1 MFQVLG
7 KMSIIYKNAS
17 FSSCRKYRYSLSR
30 IWDKKKKHVLFI
42 GLNPS
47 TADEEMD
54 DATVR
59 RCLNY
64 AKNWG
69 YGGFIMVNLF
79 AYRTTFPS
87 ELKQVQYPVGKDN
100 DKYIIKL
107 SKKADITVA
116 TWGNNGNLYNRD
128 KQVLSLV
135 SNLMCLNVN
144 KSGQPAHPL
153 YLNKDLKL
161 TRFTRL

>member
-1 MFQVLG
+1 
-7 KMSIIYKNAS
+7 MSFINKTAN

-30 IWDKKKKHVLFI
+30 IWDNQKKFVLFI

-47 TADEEMD
+47 TADEEVD
-54 DATVR
+54 DPTIR
-59 RCLNY
+59 RCFGY
-64 AKNWG
+64 AQKWG

-79 AYRTTFPS
+79 AYRTTLPS
-87 ELKQVQYPVGKDN
+87 NLKKVKYPVGRDN
-100 DKYIIKL
+100 DKYIVKL

-116 TWGNNGNLYNRD
+116 AWGNNGNLYRRD

-135 SNLMCLNVN
+135 PNLMCLKVN

-153 YLNKDLKL
+153 YLKKDLKL
-161 TRFTRL
+161 TKFARL

>member
-1 MFQVLG
+1 M
-7 KMSIIYKNAS
+7 
-17 FSSCRKYRYSLSR
+17 
-30 IWDKKKKHVLFI
+30 FI

-47 TADEEMD
+47 TAEEEVD
-54 DATVR
+54 DPTVR

-69 YGGFIMVNLF
+69 YGGFILVNLF

-87 ELKQVQYPVGKDN
+87 NLKKVKYPIGKDN
-100 DKYIIKL
+100 DKYIMTQ

-116 TWGNNGNLYNRD
+116 AWGNNGNLYSRD
-128 KQVLSLV
+128 MKVLSLV
-135 SNLMCLNVN
+135 PNLMCLKVN

-153 YLNKDLKL
+153 YLKNDLKL
-161 TRFTRL
+161 TKFTRL

>member
-1 MFQVLG
+1 
-7 KMSIIYKNAS
+7 MSFIFKNAT

-30 IWDKKKKHVLFI
+30 IWDKEKKYVLFI

-47 TADEEMD
+47 TANEEED
-54 DATVR
+54 DPTIR
-59 RCLNY
+59 RCVNY

-69 YGGFIMVNLF
+69 YGGFMMVNLF
-79 AYRTTFPS
+79 AYRTSLPS
-87 ELKQVQYPVGKDN
+87 NLKKVKYPVGRDN
-100 DKYIIKL
+100 DKYIVKL

-116 TWGNNGNLYNRD
+116 AWGNNGNLYRRD

-135 SNLMCLNVN
+135 PKLMCLKIN

-153 YLNKDLKL
+153 YLKKDLKL
-161 TRFTRL
+161 TKFARL

>member
-1 MFQVLG
+1 
-7 KMSIIYKNAS
+7 MSFINKTAN
-17 FSSCRKYRYSLSR
+17 FSTCRKYRYSLSR
-30 IWDKKKKHVLFI
+30 IWDKQKKFVLFI

-47 TADEEMD
+47 TADEKVD
-54 DATVR
+54 DPTIR
-59 RCLNY
+59 RCSGY
-64 AKNWG
+64 AQKWG

-79 AYRTTFPS
+79 AYRTTLPS
-87 ELKQVQYPVGKDN
+87 NLKKVKYPVGRDN
-100 DKYIIKL
+100 DKYIVKL

-116 TWGNNGNLYNRD
+116 AWGNNGNLYRRD

-135 SNLMCLNVN
+135 PNLMCLKVN

-161 TRFTRL
+161 TKFARL

>member
-1 MFQVLG
+1 
-7 KMSIIYKNAS
+7 MSFINKTAS

-30 IWDKKKKHVLFI
+30 IWDKQKKFVLFI

-47 TADEEMD
+47 TADEEVD
-54 DATVR
+54 DPTIR
-59 RCLNY
+59 RCSGY
-64 AKNWG
+64 AQKWG

-79 AYRTTFPS
+79 AYRTTLPS
-87 ELKQVQYPVGKDN
+87 NLKKVKYPVGRDN
-100 DKYIIKL
+100 DKYIVKL

-116 TWGNNGNLYNRD
+116 AWGNNGILYRRD

-135 SNLMCLNVN
+135 PNLMCLKVN

-153 YLNKDLKL
+153 YLKKDLKL
-161 TRFTRL
+161 TKFARL

>member
-17 FSSCRKYRYSLSR
+17 FSSSRKYRYSLSR
-30 IWDKKKKHVLFI
+30 IWDKHKKHVLFI

-47 TADEEMD
+47 TADEEVD
-54 DATVR
+54 DPTVL

-69 YGGFIMVNLF
+69 YGGFRMVNLF

-87 ELKQVQYPVGKDN
+87 NLKQVKYPVGKDN

-107 SKKADITVA
+107 SKKADITIA
-116 TWGNNGNLYNRD
+116 AWGNNGNLYSRD

-135 SNLMCLNVN
+135 SNLMCLKVN

-153 YLNKDLKL
+153 YLKKDLKL
-161 TRFTRL
+161 TKFTRL

>member
-1 MFQVLG
+1 
-7 KMSIIYKNAS
+7 MSFINKTAN

-30 IWDKKKKHVLFI
+30 IWDKQKKFVLFI

-47 TADEEMD
+47 TADEEVD
-54 DATVR
+54 DPTIR
-59 RCLNY
+59 RCSGY
-64 AKNWG
+64 AQKWG

-79 AYRTTFPS
+79 AYRTTLPS
-87 ELKQVQYPVGKDN
+87 NLKKVKYPVGRDN
-100 DKYIIKL
+100 DKYIVKL

-116 TWGNNGNLYNRD
+116 AWGNNGILYRRD

-135 SNLMCLNVN
+135 SNLMCLKVN

-153 YLNKDLKL
+153 YLKKDLKL
-161 TRFTRL
+161 TKFARL

>member
-1 MFQVLG
+1 
-7 KMSIIYKNAS
+7 MSFIYKNAT

-30 IWDKKKKHVLFI
+30 IWDKKKKYVLFI

-47 TADEEMD
+47 TADEEVD
-54 DATVR
+54 DPTIR
-59 RCLNY
+59 RCINY

-69 YGGFIMVNLF
+69 YGGFMMVNLF
-79 AYRTTFPS
+79 AYRTTLAS
-87 ELKQVQYPVGKDN
+87 NLKKVKYPVGIEN
-100 DKYIIKL
+100 DQYIVTL

-116 TWGNNGNLYNRD
+116 AWGNNGNFYSRD

-135 SNLMCLNVN
+135 SNLMCLKIN
-144 KSGQPAHPL
+144 KSGQSAHPL

-161 TRFTRL
+161 TRFTKL

>member
-1 MFQVLG
+1 
-7 KMSIIYKNAS
+7 MSFINKTAN

-30 IWDKKKKHVLFI
+30 IWDKQKKFVLFI

-47 TADEEMD
+47 TADEEVD
-54 DATVR
+54 DPTIR
-59 RCLNY
+59 RCSGY
-64 AKNWG
+64 AQKWG

-79 AYRTTFPS
+79 AYRTTLPS
-87 ELKQVQYPVGKDN
+87 NLKKVKYPVGRDN
-100 DKYIIKL
+100 DKYIVKL

-116 TWGNNGNLYNRD
+116 AWGNNGNLYRRD
-128 KQVLSLV
+128 KQVMSLV
-135 SNLMCLNVN
+135 PNLMCLRVN

-161 TRFTRL
+161 TKFARL